1 MDYTTEIIL
10 ETERKVEMINK
21 GNEEWNKIKRMISYG
36 NIDKTKGKT
45 WKEMSKLIANN
56 YKPKKKR
63 NN

>member
-21 GNEEWNKIKRMISYG
+21 GNEEWNKIKEWFSYG
-36 NIDKTKGKT
+36 NIDKTKGKQ

>member
-1 MDYTTEIIL
+1 
-10 ETERKVEMINK
+10 
-21 GNEEWNKIKRMISYG
+21 MISYG